1 MKRLVTFY
9 VDANGRNR
17 VQSISAPMPTDEISL
32 DLDPTM
38 FGLID
43 EEYTDPILIDGKKI
57 ELYYNAITQMIE
69 TEYVDIGYEDLSPQ
83 EKIEFLKE
91 ENANLKA
98 ELELTQMALF
108 ELDWMINGGT
118 EEEIPEEE
126 LPEEN
131 PEEDIPVE
139 NIPEEVPPTDVET
152 PVETPEEIPEDEI
165 NFDLVAAIEDAEEN
179 TVIKL
184 PKDVHLTEEISI
196 KKAITIDLNGHNITS
211 DKGVFIVRSVNGV
224 LSIIG
229 EGLVR
234 GGSGDSYTAI
244 TVSTG
249 KAYLEGGEY
258 QVGGDADNLGN
269 ATIYASGSGEVY
281 VDGGVYSSDCEWQG
295 KYYVLNK
302 KDKSEAVLVVTGG
315 KFINFNPGDNGSEGT
330 GTNFLAEGYTATEI
344 EENVWE
350 VIPVE
355 LVTEDTPS
363 DIEET
368 VETTNNVESN
378 ETEANAPEVE
388 NMISENEST
397 EE

>member
-1 MKRLVTFY
+1 MKRLVTFCI
-9 VDANGRNR
+9 DENGKKR
-17 VQSISAPMPTDEISL
+17 VQSISAPIAETDIDLEL
-32 DLDPTM
+32 DTNVY
-38 FGLID
+38 GLID
-43 EEYTDPILIDGKKI
+43 AVYVDPLPIEGKKMI
-57 ELYYNAITQMIE
+57 LYYNSDTQLIE
-69 TEYVDIGYEDLSPQ
+69 TEYNDIGYEDLNPQ

-118 EEEIPEEE
+118 EEEIPEE
-126 LPEEN
+126 N

-165 NFDLVAAIEDAEEN
+165 DFDLVAAIEDAEEN

-368 VETTNNVESN
+368 VETTTNVESN